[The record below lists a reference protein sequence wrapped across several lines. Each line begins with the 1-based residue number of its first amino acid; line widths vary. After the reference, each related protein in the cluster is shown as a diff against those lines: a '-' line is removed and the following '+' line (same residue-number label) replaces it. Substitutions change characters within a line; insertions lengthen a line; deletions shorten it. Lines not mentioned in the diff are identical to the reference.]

1 MKPTRRAALLGPA
14 LAFALLAVPLAAPMP
29 VYAADAAMP
38 GPDGIVSVKSAY
50 GMDDTIARLKADI
63 ADKKLMFF
71 YEVDQAALAA
81 AEGIDV
87 KPSVLLNFGNPALG
101 TLFVQS
107 KAEAGLDWPVRLL
120 VHQDGDGQVWA
131 SYTDFGWI
139 AKRHGI
145 TDREAEFAKASEVI
159 ASITDAV
166 VQK

>member
-1 MKPTRRAALLGPA
+1 MTPTRRTALLGPA
-14 LAFALLAVPLAAPMP
+14 FAFAILAVPLAAN
-29 VYAADAAMP
+29 AADAPKP

-50 GMDDTIARLKADI
+50 GMDDTVARLKADI

-71 YEVDQAALAA
+71 YEVDQAALAK

-120 VHQDGDGQVWA
+120 VHQDADGQVWA

-145 TDREAEFAKASEVI
+145 TDREKEFAKASEVI
-159 ASITDAV
+159 GSITEAV
-166 VQK
+166 AAK